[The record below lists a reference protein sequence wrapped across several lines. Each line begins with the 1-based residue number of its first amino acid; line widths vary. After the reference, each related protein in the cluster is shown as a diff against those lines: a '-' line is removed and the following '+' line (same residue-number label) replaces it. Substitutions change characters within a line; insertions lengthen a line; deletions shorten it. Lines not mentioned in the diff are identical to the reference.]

1 MAESIYLTH
10 TRARVEF
17 WHLSGFIWRGG
28 GAQESALGGGSYD
41 CAVQHVLL
49 GLFALLQMLIG

>member
-10 TRARVEF
+10 TRVEF

-41 CAVQHVLL
+41 CAV
-49 GLFALLQMLIG
+49 

>member
-10 TRARVEF
+10 ARVEF
-17 WHLSGFIWRGG
+17 WHLSGFIWRDG